1 MLDQHFEPT
10 DREGVVAS
18 RAELIDLGRSIK
30 AGRNAAGRRV
40 ATTLAGANA
49 SRYCGPG
56 LEFAEVREYQPGDD
70 VRAIDWRVTART
82 GRVHSKLFEAERE
95 RPVWFAVDMGHSM
108 RFATR
113 GVFKSV
119 AAARAA
125 ALLAWQAYRSSE
137 RIGGIVASPGVSVD
151 LPPGRTRA
159 HLLRFLEALAAATDG
174 PFAVT
179 DETPLR
185 RELGF
190 LAERA
195 RTGSRIVVLSDF
207 YALDDGMAGQLASLA
222 KHSEV
227 MLVWVYDSLEAGAPP
242 PGRYRVT
249 DGDGIETFFARRSTA
264 WRNAYAATFMQR
276 GQRLR
281 RLAACNRV
289 ALVPLRT
296 DQPVSAVL
304 VEPRVSPLTRR
315 AS

>member
-1 MLDQHFEPT
+1 MMNLQFDYP
-10 DREGVVAS
+10 DRDGVVAS
-18 RAELIDLGRSIK
+18 RAELIGLGRHL
-30 AGRNAAGRRV
+30 AAERDAAGRRV
-40 ATTLAGANA
+40 ATALAGANA
-49 SRYCGPG
+49 SRFCGPG

-70 VRAIDWRVTART
+70 VRAIDWHVTART
-82 GRVHSKLFEAERE
+82 GRVHSKLFESERE

-125 ALLAWQAYRSSE
+125 ALLAWQAHRSSE
-137 RIGGIVASPGVSVD
+137 RIGGIVTSPGVSVD

-159 HLLRFLEALAAATDG
+159 HLLRFIDALAAATDG
-174 PFAVT
+174 PFAIT
-179 DETPLR
+179 DEAPLR

-207 YALDDGMAGQLASLA
+207 YGLDDAMTGQLAALA
-222 KHSEV
+222 KHCEL
-227 MLVWVYDSLEAGAPP
+227 MLVWIYDALEAGAPP

-249 DGDGIETFFARRSTA
+249 DGDGTETLVAKRSTA
-264 WRNAYAATFMQR
+264 WRKAYAASFTQR

-281 RLAACNRV
+281 RLAACHRV
-289 ALVPLRT
+289 VLVPLRT
-296 DQPVSAVL
+296 DEPVRAVL
-304 VEPRVSPLTRR
+304 TAPRVSPLARR